1 MRILIL
7 DNRDSFTWNLA
18 HDLERFGV
26 EVTTLPAIALAKTG
40 ALGAMQRKKFDGVV
54 LSPGPGLP
62 EEHPQLRLV
71 IAWCVRSQIPILGV
85 CLGMQALIE
94 HFGGRLRNL
103 DRPLHGVARPLRRV
117 ASCDLLGVETSM
129 EVGHYHSWVADEVDW
144 PEVLEV
150 TSHGNEMGNEMGN
163 ADGKGAGMILSMRHR
178 SLPITG
184 VQFHPESVL
193 TPDGRGML
201 GRWLE
206 SLKG

>member
-1 MRILIL
+1 MRILLL

-18 HDLERFGV
+18 HDLERFGA
-26 EVTTLPAIALAKTG
+26 EVTTMPTQGLAKTG
-40 ALGAMQRKKFDGVV
+40 ALGAMSRADFDGVV

-62 EEHPQLRLV
+62 DEHPQLRLV
-71 IAWCVRSQIPILGV
+71 IAWCVRGKLPVLGV

-103 DRPLHGVARPLRRV
+103 DQPLHGVARVVQKV
-117 ASCDLLGVETSM
+117 APCPMLGVSAEIK
-129 EVGHYHSWVADEVDW
+129 VGHYHSWVADEVDW
-144 PEVLEV
+144 PEVFEV
-150 TSHGNEMGNEMGN
+150 TARGEN
-163 ADGKGAGMILSMRHR
+163 MIMAMRHK

-201 GRWLE
+201 KRWLG
-206 SLKG
+206 SLQH